1 MLKIQFK
8 RKKPVLGQNL
18 YRPTAYENQYTEQPF
33 GQEFD
38 QGNAS
43 QFGIEDKYP
52 PETNIPASQALDT
65 CLFCGSEITGSHL
78 SVTTK
83 SGEHCMHTSC
93 IVSGFALLANSIG
106 FLFSWLKEKKGRR

>member
-1 MLKIQFK
+1 MLKIKFK
-8 RKKPVLGQNL
+8 KKKAVLEQNL
-18 YRPTAYENQYTEQPF
+18 YQPPAYENQYTEPF
-33 GQEFD
+33 GQEF
-38 QGNAS
+38 G
-43 QFGIEDKYP
+43 DKYP

-78 SVTTK
+78 SVTTG

-106 FLFSWLKEKKGRR
+106 ILFSWLKEKKGRR

>member
-8 RKKPVLGQNL
+8 RKKPVLEQNP
-18 YRPTAYENQYTEQPF
+18 YQPPAYENQYTEQPF
-33 GQEFD
+33 GQEFGQD
-38 QGNAS
+38 NA
-43 QFGIEDKYP
+43 FI
-52 PETNIPASQALDT
+52 PEPNAPTQQALDT

-83 SGEHCMHTSC
+83 TGEHCMHTSC

-106 FLFSWLKEKKGRR
+106 LLFSWLKEKKGRR

>member
-1 MLKIQFK
+1 MKIQFK
-8 RKKPVLGQNL
+8 RKKPALEQNP
-18 YRPTAYENQYTEQPF
+18 YQPPAYENQYTEQPF

-43 QFGIEDKYP
+43 PLGGRYP
-52 PETNIPASQALDT
+52 PEANIPASQALDT

-93 IVSGFALLANSIG
+93 IVSGFALLANSVGLI
-106 FLFSWLKEKKGRR
+106 FSWLKEKKGRR